1 MPTITIRNLSDA
13 AHRGLKARATQN
25 VRSVAAETRHI
36 IETAVFPE
44 TRLKLGSAIAE
55 ISRRHGMTDQDIEA
69 LDLTRTEETSL
80 TSIDHSTSPRRTR
93 RSCL

>member
-25 VRSVAAETRHI
+25 GRSVAAETRHI

-44 TRLKLGSAIAE
+44 IRLKLGSAIAE
-55 ISRRHGMTDQDIEA
+55 ISRRHGVTNQDIDA
-69 LDLTRTEETSL
+69 LNDILLAVR
-80 TSIDHSTSPRRTR
+80 HSQ
-93 RSCL
+93 RSSGDINE